1 MSDVRLKEE
10 HDLAFSTDRIRNF
23 CIVAHVDHGK
33 STLADR
39 LLELTGTIPQSAQNK
54 QVLDKLPVERERGI
68 TVKAQTATMVYRH
81 GGTSYLLNLIDT
93 PGHVDF
99 SYEVSRSLAASQGV
113 ILLVDANEGVQAQ
126 TVANFFLAFEAELA
140 IITVINKIDLK
151 NAAPMQV
158 ATQIER
164 LFDIPRSSC
173 IQISA
178 KLGTNIEAVLQ
189 AVVENVPPPQGQR
202 DKPLCALLFDSA
214 FEPYRG
220 VVALLALE
228 SGQLARGSRIVAA
241 HSGRDYEVLEVGL
254 LRPQEH
260 PQLCLYAGQVGYM
273 VAGMKTAQEAQIG
286 DTIYSYGQPV
296 DPLPGFKPAKPLVFA
311 GMFPI
316 DQSEY
321 VMLRKA
327 LEKLMLNDPSVTL
340 IPETSIVLGAG
351 WRLGFLGLL
360 HMDVFYQRLEQEY
373 QASVIRTAPSVT
385 FRARLRSQKLIKE
398 YGKEEISILSPS
410 RFPDR
415 VEVSEYLEPMILATI
430 VTPLEH
436 MKQIMTVCQDCRGTQ
451 KEFLNMDDNRVVL
464 KYLLPLSEIISDFYD
479 VLKSLSSGYASFDY
493 EDAGFQGADLVRV
506 DYLLNGNGVEELA
519 TVVQREKARHVGK
532 AMCVRLTEVIPRQ
545 LFQIAVQA
553 VIHGKVIARET
564 IKPYRKDV
572 LAKCHGGD
580 VTRRMKLLKKQAE
593 GKRSMRRIGNV
604 EVPREAFLRLLRKT

>member
-1 MSDVRLKEE
+1 
-10 HDLAFSTDRIRNF
+10 
-23 CIVAHVDHGK
+23 
-33 STLADR
+33 
-39 LLELTGTIPQSAQNK
+39 
-54 QVLDKLPVERERGI
+54 
-68 TVKAQTATMVYRH
+68 
-81 GGTSYLLNLIDT
+81 
-93 PGHVDF
+93 
-99 SYEVSRSLAASQGV
+99 
-113 ILLVDANEGVQAQ
+113 
-126 TVANFFLAFEAELA
+126 
-140 IITVINKIDLK
+140 
-151 NAAPMQV
+151 MQV

-164 LFDIPRSSC
+164 LFDIPHSSC

-189 AVVENVPPPQGQR
+189 AVVENVPPYVLLVPIGSHSSTNLLHFKSAFAFQSKDLHFTPKYSFFPLHLISLTYPSSILFSFSTFPVLNFCHHPLFSIFPFSSSIFLSLSICTSCRSDNSLSSFSPLLMLFNRPQGQR

-220 VVALLALE
+220 VVALLALK

-241 HSGRDYEVLEVGL
+241 HSGRDYEVVEVGL

-260 PQLCLYAGQVGYM
+260 PQPCLYAGQVGYM
-273 VAGMKTAQEAQIG
+273 VAGMKSAQEAQIG
-286 DTIYSYGQPV
+286 DTIYSHGQAV
-296 DPLPGFKPAKPLVFA
+296 EPLPGFKPAKPLVFA
-311 GMFPI
+311 GMFPT
-316 DQSEY
+316 DQSEH

-340 IPETSIVLGAG
+340 VPETSVVLGAG

-373 QASVIRTAPSVT
+373 QASLIRTAPSVT

-436 MKQIMTVCQDCRGTQ
+436 VRQIMTVCQDCRGTQ
-451 KEFLNMDDNRVVL
+451 KEFLNLDDNRVVL
-464 KYLLPLSEIISDFYD
+464 KYLLPLSEIVSDFYD

-506 DYLLNGNGVEELA
+506 DYLLNGNAVEELA
-519 TVVQREKARHVGK
+519 TVVHREKAQHVGK
-532 AMCVRLTEVIPRQ
+532 SMCVRLTEVIPRQ

-564 IKPYRKDV
+564 
-572 LAKCHGGD
+572 
-580 VTRRMKLLKKQAE
+580 
-593 GKRSMRRIGNV
+593 
-604 EVPREAFLRLLRKT
+604 